1 MRLTRIDF
9 VGIASIVCLRLNS
22 HRWKGKKKKDATL
35 EVLGAPCEREDSCSS
50 PCWEENGC
58 SIYRKSVGQDRGE
71 GVTPGGTNWASQVAL
86 AVTSPPASAGGAR
99 TGAPSLVWK
108 IPGGGRGR
116 LCSVLWWT
124 GQEPGGL
131 WSTGLHRGRRA

>member
-22 HRWKGKKKKDATL
+22 HRWQGKKKKDATL

-71 GVTPGGTNWASQVAL
+71 GVTPGGTGSPWGRTVEKAL
-86 AVTSPPASAGGAR
+86 LRVE
-99 TGAPSLVWK
+99 
-108 IPGGGRGR
+108 
-116 LCSVLWWT
+116 
-124 GQEPGGL
+124 Q
-131 WSTGLHRGRRA
+131 TGLLRWR